1 MSIYEIINKYD
12 DLINNIKFH
21 SSIQIIDNQ
30 KIMIENCKKI
40 IAFNENEI
48 CLELIKNCIHIV
60 GIDLKMKNYSRTGVE
75 INGKI
80 HSLKFLNNDE
90 RKE

>member
-12 DLINNIKFH
+12 DLINNIRFH
-21 SSIQIIDNQ
+21 SSIQIIDDQ
-30 KIMIENCKKI
+30 KIVIENCKKI
-40 IAFNENEI
+40 VEFNENEI
-48 CLELIKNCIHIV
+48 CLELIKNCVHIV

-80 HSLKFLNNDE
+80 HSLKFFDCNE